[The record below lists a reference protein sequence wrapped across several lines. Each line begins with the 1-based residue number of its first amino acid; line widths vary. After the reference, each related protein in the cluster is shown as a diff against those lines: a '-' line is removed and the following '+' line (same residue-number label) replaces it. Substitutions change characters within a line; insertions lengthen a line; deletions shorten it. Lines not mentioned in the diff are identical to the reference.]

1 MYNNTS
7 MSANN
12 SNPGPVKEVIK
23 VKQVKEKFLNE
34 NGCSDLIDRYGLKEE
49 LPAAHYTSGDSVFRS
64 EGPLGK
70 EYKIF
75 RISSELDLTC
85 KSSCWDLTEEDE
97 EMITKIHAECIFP
110 KKGDKN
116 YHNCQTKHWIKFFG
130 KGNKIIDQGIKPEIR
145 KEICKLSCAH
155 CPTTSKIEC
164 DHKNDLKND
173 PRVLSWDTQTMDD
186 FQPLCKH
193 CNCVKRNLKKK
204 MLRLKKRIGA
214 KSLGLHID
222 FTQGDETLDMDDPD
236 WYKGTYWGDCKAFK
250 QNLCNK
256 DEELK
261 MRIAELET
269 ENNQL
274 KKDRDE

>member
-1 MYNNTS
+1 MTS
-7 MSANN
+7 RISAVNYFKDN
-12 SNPGPVKEVIK
+12 YLDP
-23 VKQVKEKFLNE
+23 
-34 NGCSDLIDRYGLKEE
+34 NGCSERIKRYE
-49 LPAAHYTSGDSVFRS
+49 LPHPFYYTSGDGKFRS
-64 EGPLGK
+64 EGTMGK
-70 EYKIF
+70 KYKFF
-75 RISSELDLTC
+75 RFCSKLDF
-85 KSSCWDLTEEDE
+85 KNRSNCWKVLTEEDKE
-97 EMITKIHAECIFP
+97 RITQIHSECTFP
-110 KKGDKN
+110 IKDEDN
-116 YHNCQTKHWIKFFG
+116 YHNCNTTHWIQFFG
-130 KGNKIIDQGIKPEIR
+130 KGDEIFDPGIKSTIR

-155 CPTTSKIEC
+155 CPTTSNIEC

-173 PRVLSWDTQTMDD
+173 PRVLSFDTQTMDD

-193 CNCVKRNLKKK
+193 CNDVKRSVKKK
-204 MLRLKKRIGA
+204 MMKLKKRIGA
-214 KSLGLHID
+214 KSLGLAID

-269 ENNQL
+269 ENNELKRENNQY